1 VGLAIYVI
9 GAVGSAFAPNFAVL
23 AGFHFLWGLGTAGP
37 RSLSLAIARDL
48 HSGDWIARI
57 LALVQAVF
65 MVMPAFAPLL
75 GEGESLAPEHQR
87 PLTLGR
93 TRAATAAMFDL
104 GSFAVFLGSGE
115 LIFDATYDRSSQFA
129 YLFGA
134 MSLAMGLVV
143 WRGSALRT
151 SGSGSD
157 S

>member
-1 VGLAIYVI
+1 
-9 GAVGSAFAPNFAVL
+9 
-23 AGFHFLWGLGTAGP
+23 
-37 RSLSLAIARDL
+37 
-48 HSGDWIARI
+48 
-57 LALVQAVF
+57 
-65 MVMPAFAPLL
+65 MPFAPLL

-134 MSLAMGLVV
+134 TSLAMGLVV